1 MKKHLSHG
9 YVSLLRS
16 CLVWK
21 SHNAPPP
28 PPSALGQE
36 ALHDSSLRCAKK
48 TTALLDCEEQEV
60 NREGS

>member
-1 MKKHLSHG
+1 MAML
-9 YVSLLRS
+9 VSFAATWSGNHTML
-16 CLVWK
+16 
-21 SHNAPPP
+21 PPT
-28 PPSALGQE
+28 SALGQE